1 MIISIHHQLNL
12 VMFSFLSGL
21 ILGILF
27 DFYRIIRGYN
37 EVNKI
42 ITMIEDILFWILVSI
57 IVFVFL
63 LYTNYAY
70 VGFYVYLFI
79 TFGTLFYIKFIS
91 KSIITILIKIL
102 DVIGKIFRVIFN
114 IIIMPFEM
122 LFYNLKEKK
131 IKKDKNEKMT

>member
-1 MIISIHHQLNL
+1 MIISIDHQLNL
-12 VMFSFLSGL
+12 VIFSFLAGL

-37 EVNKI
+37 EGNKI

-70 VGFYVYLFI
+70 IGFYVYLFI

-91 KSIITILIKIL
+91 KSIMTFLIKIL
-102 DVIGKIFRVIFN
+102 NVFGKMFRVIFN
-114 IIIMPFEM
+114 IIIMPFEV
-122 LFYNLKEKK
+122 LFYKVKEKK
-131 IKKDKNEKMT
+131 IKMKK